1 MIKYL
6 RLEYL
11 FVFVALFWIPLQRYI
26 LKFDGAGNTVA
37 LLAIF
42 VLITLSVQKIFYKTA
57 FKKPLIIWFIW
68 VVYAFFNT
76 MLHGYKSEL
85 PAYSF
90 LLNISIPFVL
100 MLIIALMYKVNPKKI
115 INVIISALYFG
126 LILILVFDQ
135 NTDQGR
141 IGSEINS
148 NTIGTMGTITCMLL
162 YINYFKKYM
171 NIKML
176 AVLAVIPV
184 YAIISTGSRT
194 AFGGLAFLIALHFF
208 INRSKYLVVTVF
220 KMLIAVII
228 MLLPFNYI
236 LDNTSLGERILSTTE
251 QSQGMKFETGNAVLD
266 MFGDRG
272 FFYYQGWEV
281 FKDQPLTGVG
291 LEQFKYYNQLELDQH
306 SEYMIQLTELGLIG
320 FVLFFAFYYLLFK
333 HLKFLNKIRYFKR
346 EPELFMGLIIIILL
360 MITAT
365 RMYRIWYYFTIV
377 GLAIGY
383 INQSIFLLEKNNK
396 EMLSAKKNI

>member
-1 MIKYL
+1 
-6 RLEYL
+6 
-11 FVFVALFWIPLQRYI
+11 
-26 LKFDGAGNTVA
+26 
-37 LLAIF
+37 
-42 VLITLSVQKIFYKTA
+42 
-57 FKKPLIIWFIW
+57 
-68 VVYAFFNT
+68 
-76 MLHGYKSEL
+76 
-85 PAYSF
+85 
-90 LLNISIPFVL
+90 
-100 MLIIALMYKVNPKKI
+100 MYKVNPKKI

-141 IGSEINS
+141 IGSTINS
-148 NTIGTMGTITCMLL
+148 NTIGTLGTITCMLL

-176 AVLAVIPV
+176 AVLSVIPV

-208 INRSKYLVVTVF
+208 VNRSKHLVVTVF

-396 EMLSAKKNI
+396 EMLSAKKKHLTNKFV